1 MKRVTITLSE
11 HAALWAQ
18 RRAAGESISV
28 SKLVGRIIEEQMRL
42 SDESALGL
50 CEWRKL
56 KPVAGASGCTRM
68 TREETHERG

>member
-28 SKLVGRIIEEQMRL
+28 SKLVGRIIDKQMRL
-42 SDESALGL
+42 SDGYGLGL
-50 CEWRKL
+50 SEWQKL
-56 KPVAGASGCTRM
+56 KPVAGASGCARM

>member
-18 RRAAGESISV
+18 RRAAEENISV
-28 SKLVGRIIEEQMRL
+28 PELVCRIIEDQMRF
-42 SDESALGL
+42 SDEYASGL
-50 CEWRKL
+50 SEWRRL

-68 TREETHERG
+68 TREETHDRG